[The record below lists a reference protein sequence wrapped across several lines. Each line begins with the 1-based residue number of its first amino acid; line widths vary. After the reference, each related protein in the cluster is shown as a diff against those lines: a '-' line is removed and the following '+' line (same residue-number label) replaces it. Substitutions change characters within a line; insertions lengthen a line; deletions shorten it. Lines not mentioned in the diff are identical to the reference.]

1 APLRPS
7 PRPFLPVPT
16 PKPPRPAVSPTTP
29 RALKLKRRPPFT
41 TFATRLMWTTFSF
54 SSVPRSST
62 IRLGLLGPLCAMC
75 RLPSELEA
83 ALARAVCD
91 RAHAAVIQEAVPI
104 EHHPLHALL
113 LAPARPDQPHLLGG

>member
-1 APLRPS
+1 
-7 PRPFLPVPT
+7 T
-16 PKPPRPAVSPTTP
+16 RPALSPTTT

-62 IRLGLLGPLCAMC
+62 MRLGLLGPLCAMF
-75 RLPSELEA
+75 RLSSGWPSELQA

-91 RAHAAVIQEAVPI
+91 RAHAAVIQEAIAI
-104 EHHPLHALL
+104 EHHARDALL
-113 LAPARPDQPHLLGG
+113 LAAASREQSHLLGGA